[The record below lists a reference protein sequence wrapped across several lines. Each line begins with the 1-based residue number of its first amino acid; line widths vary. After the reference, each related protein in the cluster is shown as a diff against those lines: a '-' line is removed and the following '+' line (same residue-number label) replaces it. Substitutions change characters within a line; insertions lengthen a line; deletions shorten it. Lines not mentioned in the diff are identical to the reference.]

1 MSKDLL
7 ICATDQE
14 IFDIL
19 MSARQRLSEAVL
31 FEMAK
36 DRGIIFSSRETR
48 FDMANAIALMGH
60 GYHDVSLM
68 LERREAGGRNE
79 PVTSIE
85 LPPMTSDQA
94 KQMAKSFRE
103 TAEGFDNIVQKPLS
117 SDAIGLEVAYSEID
131 HSKTRLLQRR
141 KREASVDIEIQ
152 PGKTIIRVPSSEK
165 GLQIADA
172 LMAEAAKQLPA
183 ASVVPVRI
191 EVSALVTAQAR
202 TEFFIR
208 LMQNMESFSLV
219 DVTRISATPWSDE
232 KAAEADGDGDSN
244 EGSVAEEVG
253 EAEVALLSAVRQ
265 VALKGSVLLASPMYQ
280 TIRESGFALSAARWI
295 SQEAHTNDQYEFEAS
310 FENPAEGTGFRY
322 KVRGVRR
329 YDSGA
334 VLKTI
339 RPVPADQ
346 LPVLYG
352 YIEASAIAAI
362 EKLKAGLVAEEGDGN
377 AAK

>member
-352 YIEASAIAAI
+352 YI
-362 EKLKAGLVAEEGDGN
+362 
-377 AAK
+377 